1 MILPFFLTIRR
12 ILWEW
17 GGILAVAAVA
27 WMLQATWVWMD
38 QGPPDSDDWHHL
50 TKAEILYRS
59 WKYTGF
65 SGLVAAIDRSNTLY
79 PPLVHLT
86 AIPFFAIAG
95 SFNIDAALHAIGPYL
110 FLLVLATGG
119 CIRAAWGK
127 EVGGPTAAL
136 AGAAM
141 MAGMPL
147 IVCLSRK
154 FLLDLPSAAML
165 ALAFWAMLASDGL
178 RRPFPSTLAG
188 VATGL
193 AMMAKFTAGI
203 YVVGGWALLA
213 LVSLGGLLWQ
223 RPGRG
228 LLALA
233 LLGVGLWVL
242 HGALPPGIRDVR
254 LLEVWQS
261 TLPGGR
267 WVFGL
272 ALGMCLTV
280 GATWRWA
287 DPASQRVLGL
297 CLATGAGVAVAGP
310 WYINHAVDVIV
321 GIFSASTAGG
331 IREGDPNAGSL
342 SGWLLYLYGLTR
354 MLPRGWLWLIL
365 VGSVVSLLHPRV
377 RRSLP
382 LLAVCL
388 GAGWL
393 VLSLSE
399 NKEFRYTVAL
409 HLYLVILGCGWLAV
423 VPALLRGLVTATIV
437 AGSLLMTGGWV
448 AMEAGWKPPMAIVWP
463 EDHILSSGR
472 ALPSGFQV
480 PKVLHGRDLL
490 TSPDF
495 YAISMPPRNCPFEE
509 EDLPLGRQGP

>member
-1 MILPFFLTIRR
+1 MKLPFFGYLWRVLR
-12 ILWEW
+12 DWGAIL
-17 GGILAVAAVA
+17 LVAAVA
-27 WMLQATWVWMD
+27 WGLQAAWVWMD

-59 WKYTGF
+59 WKDAGF
-65 SGLVAAIDRSNTLY
+65 SGLAAAIDRSNTLY
-79 PPLVHLT
+79 PPLVHLS
-86 AIPFFAIAG
+86 ALPFFVIVG
-95 SFNIDAALHAIGPYL
+95 SFNIDAALYAIGPYL
-110 FLLVLATGG
+110 FLLVFATGG
-119 CIRAAWGK
+119 CIRATWGK
-127 EVGGPTAAL
+127 EAGGPTAAV

-141 MAGMPL
+141 MAGLPL
-147 IVCLSRK
+147 IVSLSRK

-178 RRPFPSTLAG
+178 RRPVPSTLSG
-188 VATGL
+188 VAMGL

-213 LVSLGGLLWQ
+213 ILSLGGLLWK
-223 RPGRG
+223 RPTFG
-228 LLALA
+228 LAT
-233 LLGVGLWVL
+233 LGIL
-242 HGALPPGIRDVR
+242 GAAVRTLYVMRPPTIRDVR
-254 LLEVWQS
+254 LLVEWQT
-261 TLPGGR
+261 TLPDGSLVFVVALATGGL
-267 WVFGL
+267 L
-272 ALGMCLTV
+272 ATG
-280 GATWRWA
+280 WRWA
-287 DPASQRVLGL
+287 DPASRRVLALG
-297 CLATGAGVAVAGP
+297 LATAAGVAVAGP

-321 GIFSASTAGG
+321 GVFSASTAGG

-365 VGSVVSLLHPRV
+365 VGSVVSIAHPRL
-377 RRSLP
+377 RRGLP
-382 LLAVCL
+382 LPLVCL

-393 VLSLSE
+393 VLSMSE

-409 HLYLVILGCGWLAV
+409 HLYMVLLGCGWLAV
-423 VPALLRGLVTATIV
+423 VPSLLRGLVTATVV

-448 AMEAGWKPPMAIVWP
+448 AMEAGWKPSRAIVWP

-480 PKVLHGRDLL
+480 PAVLHGRDLL

-509 EDLPLGRQGP
+509 ADLPLGRQGP